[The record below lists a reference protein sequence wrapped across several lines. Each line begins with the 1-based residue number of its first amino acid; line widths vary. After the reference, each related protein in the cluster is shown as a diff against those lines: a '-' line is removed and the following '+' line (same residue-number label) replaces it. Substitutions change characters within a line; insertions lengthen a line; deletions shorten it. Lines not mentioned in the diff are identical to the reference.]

1 MMTYFLMLKGDN
13 HKTDD
18 NNKKK
23 KKMDKF
29 RNR

>member
-1 MMTYFLMLKGDN
+1 MMTSFLMLKGDN
-13 HKTDD
+13 HKRDD